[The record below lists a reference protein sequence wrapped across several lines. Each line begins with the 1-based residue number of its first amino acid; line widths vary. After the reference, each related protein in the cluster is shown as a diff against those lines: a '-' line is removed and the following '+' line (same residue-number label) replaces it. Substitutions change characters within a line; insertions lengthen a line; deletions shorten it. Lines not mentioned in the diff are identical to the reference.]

1 MGQKQNKFGNIL
13 TGSVPS
19 RSESA
24 KGFTLQSVVEGDR
37 PEYQY
42 IRTEIINLNPKND
55 YSLAD
60 SPEEIKELAEDI
72 KRNGLLHNIVV
83 SYRADGT
90 YTLLSGERR
99 LRAYK
104 LLFAETGDAKYS
116 TIYSLVRKG
125 LSDVDEMIILDAAN
139 LQVRNGM
146 NDEKKYRKA
155 TARFIDNL
163 KAKFNISEDEAISL
177 TKQYTPVTDAVIDK
191 NITLER
197 DLNPSLLSMLDD
209 GYLSKNQA
217 YEYARLPSAV
227 QDLIASNL
235 ETVKMRSVTELK
247 KVSEDISEPAK
258 EIRLFNEML
267 EKQRQAVKE
276 IKEEIKE
283 IKRTK
288 AVVDFVTASTLDEK
302 QKVLEAQK
310 KQYNAAIK
318 QTEYRIEQKL
328 EDISNAVPEEESTDV
343 KRNAVLAE
351 INSQINGID
360 KKVNL
365 LVNNNM
371 KAKKG
376 YLTED
381 DLMAIRLKINKIVLT
396 LEDVIGGLR

>member
-1 MGQKQNKFGNIL
+1 MGQKQNKFGNVL
-13 TGSVPS
+13 MGSVPG
-19 RSESA
+19 RSESSR
-24 KGFTLQSVVEGDR
+24 GFTLQSVVEGDR

-42 IRTEIINLNPKND
+42 IRTEIINLNPNND
-55 YSLAD
+55 YSSAD

-83 SYRADGT
+83 SYRVDGT

-104 LLFAETGDAKYS
+104 LLFEETGDSKYA

-125 LSDVDEMIILDAAN
+125 LTGVDEMIILDAAN

-155 TARFIDNL
+155 TARFVDNL
-163 KAKFNISEDEAISL
+163 RAKFGISEVEAIAL
-177 TKQYTPVTDAVIDK
+177 TKQYASVTEAVIDK

-209 GYLSKNQA
+209 GDLSKNQA
-217 YEYARLPSAV
+217 YEYARLPSAI
-227 QDLIASNL
+227 QELIANNL
-235 ETVKMRSVTELK
+235 ETVKARSVAELK
-247 KVSEDISEPAK
+247 KENEDISEPVK

-267 EKQRQAVKE
+267 EKQKEAVKE

-288 AVVDFVTASTLDEK
+288 AVVDPDTAYILDEK

-318 QTEYRIEQKL
+318 QTEQRIEQKL
-328 EDISNAVPEEESTDV
+328 EDISNASPEETSADV

-351 INSQINGID
+351 INTTGAYD
-360 KKVNL
+360 
-365 LVNNNM
+365 
-371 KAKKG
+371 A
-376 YLTED
+376 
-381 DLMAIRLKINKIVLT
+381 
-396 LEDVIGGLR
+396 